1 MGNCVN
7 IDAPVSRGTPPPT
20 DWRPFCL
27 NVTSSFLLS
36 FLKKG
41 SFILVFNPDIRAGD
55 LILNEPILQIYS

>member
-7 IDAPVSRGTPPPT
+7 IDAPVGPGTPPPT

-27 NVTSSFLLS
+27 NVTSSFLL
-36 FLKKG
+36 KKG
-41 SFILVFNPDIRAGD
+41 SFIPVFNPDIRAGD